1 MPLLADG
8 GRWSSHGTPGGSFTS
23 IPADERSRRGLR
35 MVELTAAQLPPE
47 RRTALHR
54 RGARRLR
61 PRGDR
66 PVVGQTL
73 PLEKA
78 ADAHAAIEART
89 VFGATLL
96 LP

>member
-1 MPLLADG
+1 
-8 GRWSSHGTPGGSFTS
+8 
-23 IPADERSRRGLR
+23 
-35 MVELTAAQLPPE
+35 V
-47 RRTALHR
+47 
-54 RGARRLR
+54 
-61 PRGDR
+61 
-66 PVVGQTL
+66 PVVGQTF